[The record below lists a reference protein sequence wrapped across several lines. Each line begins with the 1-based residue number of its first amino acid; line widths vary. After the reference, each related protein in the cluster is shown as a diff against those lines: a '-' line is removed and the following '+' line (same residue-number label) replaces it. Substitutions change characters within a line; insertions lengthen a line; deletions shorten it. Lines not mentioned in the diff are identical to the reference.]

1 MIELT
6 AEQRAYVR
14 TGRMREL
21 RDRLR
26 DTSPRA
32 TEPPESRAQ
41 LAKGQPPKGGPSAS
55 LITMHREGIKKS
67 IHGKACEMQTTNT
80 YLGLLRERGKQGLP
94 LARVYR
100 QLFNKNLY
108 LTAYGKIYRN
118 AGSMTKGST
127 SETVDSMSLQKI
139 RGHHSSF
146 TLATV
151 PVATGTQNLHS
162 KAEWEKAS
170 PGPARLER

>member
-1 MIELT
+1 
-6 AEQRAYVR
+6 
-14 TGRMREL
+14 MREL

-108 LTAYGKIYRN
+108 QGVRQSEESAHVEWDEKKPSQRTEEDAHQVN
-118 AGSMTKGST
+118 A
-127 SETVDSMSLQKI
+127 VVFD
-139 RGHHSSF
+139 
-146 TLATV
+146 
-151 PVATGTQNLHS
+151 
-162 KAEWEKAS
+162 
-170 PGPARLER
+170 